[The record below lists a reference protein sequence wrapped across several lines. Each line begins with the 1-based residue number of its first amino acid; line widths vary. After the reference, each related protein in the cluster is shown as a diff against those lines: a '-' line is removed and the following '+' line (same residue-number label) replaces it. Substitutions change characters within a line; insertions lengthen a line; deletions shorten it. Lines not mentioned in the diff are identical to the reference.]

1 MATKQFY
8 HNIDLVKVGQL
19 LDARIKNVTS
29 AEKAT
34 LAGQLGSGNK
44 GLVIYDTDI
53 SEMAIWDGSQFRQV
67 SSDIT
72 GDVVFRGVINQTAI
86 NNGTVD
92 AVNGNQYVAD
102 AAATLTMPSVT
113 FSPSGQVEVGD
124 IVLFTSSTTATV
136 LQRNVDY
143 ATSTVAGIIELATQ
157 AEVDAGADT
166 ERAITPATLAGSTL
180 ASDVVTAKT
189 DIDNLELFVGRDSAG
204 AINSLADNLTAT
216 NLIDAIN
223 EVNAAQL
230 ADSDRVAGN
239 DSDIS
244 ALQGRMTAAE
254 GRLDGHDSDIS
265 VLQSV
270 DAAQTS
276 RLDSADLRFVA
287 AETRLTNNETAIS
300 ALQGADSDLDAR
312 LDVAE
317 ARLDSAD
324 LRFVAAETRLTTAEG
339 RLDSADLRFVAAE
352 SRITANESAITALQ
366 GADSDLTARLD
377 SADLRFV
384 AAETRLTGHDSDI
397 AALQAVDTE
406 IKSFV
411 GFSETLLTTSTT
423 LVSAINELH
432 GEIVAND
439 SDIASLAGRVT
450 TLEGRDNVKVFTDQ
464 SVSIT
469 ANTPQT
475 VNHALGLAN
484 STGFVINVMDSDGSQ
499 ISVDVDAV
507 DANNLTLTSLV
518 GLSGVKVTV
527 MGV

>member
-29 AEKAT
+29 VEKTT

-72 GDVVFRGVINQTAI
+72 GDVVFRGVINNTAI
-86 NNGTVD
+86 ANNTVE

-102 AAATLTMPSVT
+102 TAGTLSMAGVT

-124 IVLFTSSTTATV
+124 IVLFTGATTATV

-143 ATSTVAGIIELATQ
+143 ATSSVAGIIELATQ
-157 AEVDAGADT
+157 EEVDSGLDT

-180 ASDVVTAKT
+180 ASDVATAKT

-239 DSDIS
+239 DSDIG
-244 ALQGRMTAAE
+244 ALQGRMNVAEGRLDGLDSDIQEARDRDSDINDRLDSADDRFVIIE
-254 GRLDGHDSDIS
+254 GRLDGHDSDIAA
-265 VLQSV
+265 LQAADSDF
-270 DAAQTS
+270 DARMDSADSDFGLLEARVAETER
-276 RLDSADLRFVA
+276 RLDSADGRFV
-287 AETRLTNNETAIS
+287 I
-300 ALQGADSDLDAR
+300 
-312 LDVAE
+312 
-317 ARLDSAD
+317 
-324 LRFVAAETRLTTAEG
+324 AEG
-339 RLDSADLRFVAAE
+339 
-352 SRITANESAITALQ
+352 
-366 GADSDLTARLD
+366 
-377 SADLRFV
+377 
-384 AAETRLTGHDSDI
+384 RLTGHDSDI
-397 AALQAVDTE
+397 AALQNADSDFTVRFGIDSDRMDLIEERLDGHDSDISDLQDVDSD
-406 IKSFV
+406 IKAFV
-411 GFSETLLTTSTT
+411 GFSETLDTSAST

-432 GEIVAND
+432 GEINSND
-439 SDIASLAGRVT
+439 DDILALTGRVGD
-450 TLEGRDNVKVFTDQ
+450 LESRDNVKFFSDQ
-464 SVSIT
+464 SVAIT

-475 VNHALGLAN
+475 VNHALALAN

-518 GLSGVKVTV
+518 SLSGVKVTV